1 MARPQQPLITRD
13 LAIRSALE
21 IIDEDGID
29 GLSLERLATKLG
41 VKAPSLYYHFSG
53 KADILAEVARM
64 ITFEVR
70 VPSEPKDGNWPE
82 WFVEISTRFRRSVLR
97 HPRAAPL
104 LVQFFP
110 RRFTLSTYERVA
122 ILMTDSGVPR
132 RLHAL
137 MFQGLDELTFGSALL
152 SATAVVQGDTDLFP
166 GLDPERDPE
175 LLRAVEAN
183 PFDDEQL
190 FQEAVRSF
198 VRGVVAA
205 ADADADGANAV

>member
-13 LAIRSALE
+13 LAIKSALE

-41 VKAPSLYYHFSG
+41 VKAPSLYYHFDG
-53 KADILAEVARM
+53 KADILNEVARL
-64 ITFEVR
+64 ITFDVR
-70 VPSEPKDGNWPE
+70 VPAEPADGDWPE

-122 ILMTDSGVPR
+122 AMMTQSGVPR
-132 RLHAL
+132 ELHAL
-137 MFQGLDELTFGSALL
+137 IFQGLDKLTFGSALL
-152 SATAVVQGDTDLFP
+152 TATALIQGNDELFP

-175 LLRAVEAN
+175 LLKAVEAN
-183 PFDDEQL
+183 PYNDEAL

-198 VRGVVAA
+198 VRG
-205 ADADADGANAV
+205 AVQVTVKATSAVRP